1 VQQVAVARMRDRNM
15 EDAAKRLRLPGR
27 LVRRWNGEGLA
38 LIARGLVGDRV
49 RFSNAPPVNA

>member
-1 VQQVAVARMRDRNM
+1 MRDRNM

-38 LIARGLVGDRV
+38 LIARGLIRDRV
-49 RFSNAPPVNA
+49 RIF